1 MSPGRPAAARI
12 VAIAV
17 AVGAAVAA
25 LSVVPPGDHRVAV
38 VARLGGAVR
47 LLPTGTA
54 LSFLPL
60 ARRVTLPRE
69 GGAAVLEVPLRLA
82 LAGGSTMPG
91 RARVRLE
98 GAGRLPVDAAAVRAQ
113 GWEAAWVAWLE
124 PRLGPLVG
132 ADSAGA
138 AAALEGSRAWREI
151 FPSGPQAPPIDLKSP
166 LTAAFAPLALAGV
179 EVVAEPEP
187 QLARAFARDRLARR
201 APARGRLI
209 VIGLDGLDW
218 GLVDDLTARGVMP
231 NLARLLSRA
240 AQVTVRMR
248 PPLLSPLIWTTIAT
262 GQPPDVHGVLDFV
275 ERDADTGQPQPVT
288 SLSRKVAAL
297 WEMAAAAGR
306 TSAVIGWW
314 ATYPASAPPE
324 CAIYSDRLTEQL
336 MGLEEERAGLVD
348 PPDAAARASRLA
360 VRGSRVT
367 PTMLAPLLAVTQA
380 ELDTIPSGP
389 AAWDHPIG
397 GAARLMAATLT
408 VERIAD
414 AELER
419 GTQMVLAYIEGTDTV
434 GHLFGACRPP
444 ATASCAGDRARRF
457 GPVVD
462 RYHAQIDGWLGTVVA
477 RMSPSDTLVILSDH
491 GFTWGADRPAVASG
505 AHTPTAVYWHRPDA
519 LFVAAGPR
527 VAADRSRRRIEP
539 LDILPTLL
547 ALAGLPPRRRPA
559 RAGAG
564 VAARHG
570 WRGPAGGPLRRARAG
585 RPAGRG
591 RAPRG
596 GARGGDGQAAHPG
609 VRRRGR
615 RWRYAASGAGR
626 RADRGR
632 GPARGAPPA
641 QPRPDPRRR
650 RRPGRRGDGV
660 SRVDR
665 GRAELCAPALRLGQG
680 AAPDRA
686 PRRGRR
692 RAVARG
698 RPRPGRPPRSALAGG
713 RRVPEDGTA
722 GARGRGA
729 GPRRRAVPRERRT
742 VARPRHARRRAA
754 TSPSPASAWS
764 APSACCPGS
773 RSRSATSPPP
783 AWLSATRRARAVP
796 SPTRCAS
803 TPATAKCKGSS
814 TRWAGA
820 PADADLP
827 SAEELVGPALGAGV
841 LWKRCQ
847 EECARSALPTVQR
860 ASRLL
865 LECSTTDGGST

>member
-547 ALAGLPPRRRPA
+547 ALAGLPPGDDLP
-559 RAGAG
+559 
-564 VAARHG
+564 
-570 WRGPAGGPLRRARAG
+570 
-585 RPAGRG
+585 G
-591 RAPRG
+591 RAPEWL
-596 GARGGDGQAAHPG
+596 P
-609 VRRRGR
+609 
-615 RWRYAASGAGR
+615 
-626 RADRGR
+626 
-632 GPARGAPPA
+632 
-641 QPRPDPRRR
+641 
-650 RRPGRRGDGV
+650 
-660 SRVDR
+660 
-665 GRAELCAPALRLGQG
+665 
-680 AAPDRA
+680 
-686 PRRGRR
+686 
-692 RAVARG
+692 
-698 RPRPGRPPRSALAGG
+698 
-713 RRVPEDGTA
+713 GTA
-722 GARGRGA
+722 GAA
-729 GPRRRAVPRERRT
+729 LPAVRYAALAPVVPPAAVELPAAAREEEMAKLRT
-742 VARPRHARRRAA
+742 LGYVGGDGGGD
-754 TSPSPASAWS
+754 T
-764 APSACCPGS
+764 
-773 RSRSATSPPP
+773 PPP
-783 AWLSATRRARAVP
+783 APAAEPTADVGRLEARRLHNLGLTRADAGDLAAGETAFRGSIAAEPSYAPPHYALARVLRLTARLDEADAELWRAVDLGLGDPPAALSRVAGEYRKMGLPERAGAVLARAAERYPGSGGLWLDLGTLAGERGDLAFARECLERAVGLLPGEPVAQRNLAAACLALGDTACARRAL
-796 SPTRCAS
+796 
-803 TPATAKCKGSS
+803 
-814 TRWAGA
+814 
-820 PADADLP
+820 ADALRLDPGDREVQRQLD
-827 SAEELVGPALGAGV
+827 ALGG
-841 LWKRCQ
+841 R
-847 EECARSALPTVQR
+847 AR
-860 ASRLL
+860 
-865 LECSTTDGGST
+865 